1 MYLDAIPR
9 DRESAAQWKGKKL
22 DPTVFEKVK
31 FINDIQ
37 VMSNLTIA
45 KMSSEQIGQLYEL
58 MHATKEVWKSP
69 QELERQAVDG
79 VENER
84 TS

>member
-1 MYLDAIPR
+1 MYLDAIPS

-22 DPTVFEKVK
+22 DPTVFEKVR
-31 FINDIQ
+31 FILDIQ
-37 VMSNLTIA
+37 VVSNLTIA